1 MGIQGCV
8 EPSDRVQ
15 SVAFSRNEPSRV
27 GQTQFVE
34 HTCPPGGGSD
44 EGDERCPHGTLQD
57 DVQGA
62 GPLGQGGVRVSSNRG
77 DVLGV
82 LRDPVR
88 RRIRARRDEEQ
99 GDGDLGPAGHRDNAQ
114 PRPRRGD
121 VRQIGEL
128 AGARG
133 AQSRLHDRR
142 AISRGCR
149 ADVRPRRDP
158 DADPGAR
165 RRMRQAGRT
174 SPLERQMHV
183 PRRHQP
189 LVQQDA
195 LRTRGRRSG

>member
-1 MGIQGCV
+1 M
-8 EPSDRVQ
+8 
-15 SVAFSRNEPSRV
+15 
-27 GQTQFVE
+27 
-34 HTCPPGGGSD
+34 
-44 EGDERCPHGTLQD
+44 
-57 DVQGA
+57 
-62 GPLGQGGVRVSSNRG
+62 
-77 DVLGV
+77 LGV

-174 SPLERQMHV
+174 SPLE
-183 PRRHQP
+183 
-189 LVQQDA
+189 
-195 LRTRGRRSG
+195 